1 MAVAGA
7 FEAEAMDDLLV
18 LLAVADCSSGRSNMP
33 HVIQKTSDF
42 CQANEA
48 AAALL
53 LVEVDGNIRVL
64 LSKLFFFFFFLFLI
78 VEDDPVSFCLLLLA
92 SP

>member
-7 FEAEAMDDLLV
+7 FEAEAMDDILV
-18 LLAVADCSSGRSNMP
+18 LMAVAYVGSSGRSTMP
-33 HVIQKTSDF
+33 HVIQKTSDD
-42 CQANEA
+42 CQAEE
-48 AAALL
+48 AALL
-53 LVEVDGNIRVL
+53 VVEDDGKIRVL
-64 LSKLFFFFFFLFLI
+64 LSKLFFFFLLFLI